1 MIQKAIIKINT
12 EMQKS
17 PNDKQLEAIGHH
29 VIDAITTEANAKAV
43 LDEKKTLNGARAEVR
58 SAAKK
63 QAVNGMAMIASDE
76 VFAIVDK
83 YFGISAAPTA
93 PAVPAPGKVSLDI
106 GSFF

>member
-1 MIQKAIIKINT
+1 MIQQAIIKINT

-58 SAAKK
+58 SAAQK

-83 YFGISAAPTA
+83 YFGLTAAAPA
-93 PAVPAPGKVSLDI
+93 AAAPGKVSLDI